1 MRFPLLS
8 ALLLGV
14 AVSAQVKV
22 GAEAPE
28 LSFDSRFNF
37 GDLPAQRL
45 GQLRGSAVLLT
56 FWAADSKAS
65 IGQVECLNA
74 LHEKRYPE
82 GLVVVGVTSDEN
94 KEVTKFIAAQ
104 KVTYPIAIGWNQA
117 WAVRMIPSALLID
130 PDGKVLWTGLPTELD
145 EPTLAQAL
153 ANARPATYAKGLEGV
168 AKKLG
173 AKDFGGA
180 FAECKKLL
188 TDGKLSAEAQ
198 AQAEKLCTEIEGK
211 AATLVDHG
219 IDRLA
224 AGDPFAAFEAFDA
237 VARGYAKVPRAEE
250 ATGKLQELAKDPKLK
265 REIAAGQKLSAAQ
278 KFDQNRDYDKA
289 HKEYKAIASTFSGT
303 KAAKIAAE
311 AASVIEKNGRL
322 GYLRGCGACDAANAA
337 CPAHKKKR

>member
-1 MRFPLLS
+1 M
-8 ALLLGV
+8 
-14 AVSAQVKV
+14 
-22 GAEAPE
+22 
-28 LSFDSRFNF
+28 
-37 GDLPAQRL
+37 
-45 GQLRGSAVLLT
+45 
-56 FWAADSKAS
+56 
-65 IGQVECLNA
+65 
-74 LHEKRYPE
+74 
-82 GLVVVGVTSDEN
+82 
-94 KEVTKFIAAQ
+94 
-104 KVTYPIAIGWNQA
+104 
-117 WAVRMIPSALLID
+117 
-130 PDGKVLWTGLPTELD
+130 
-145 EPTLAQAL
+145 
-153 ANARPATYAKGLEGV
+153 

-289 HKEYKAIASTFSGT
+289 HKDAGDRQYVQRYQGGQDRGRGRVGDREERPARLSARLRRLRRRQRRLPGAQEEAVAIGGRTAQESGAVCRNSAWT
-303 KAAKIAAE
+303 E
-311 AASVIEKNGRL
+311 FRT
-322 GYLRGCGACDAANAA
+322 
-337 CPAHKKKR
+337 